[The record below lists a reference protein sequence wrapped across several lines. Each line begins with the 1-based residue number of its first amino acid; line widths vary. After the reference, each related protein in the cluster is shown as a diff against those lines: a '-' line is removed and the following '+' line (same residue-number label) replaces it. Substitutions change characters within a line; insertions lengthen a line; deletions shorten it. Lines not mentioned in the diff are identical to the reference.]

1 MLLSFPILPSIGKMI
16 REVMMKMKKRNDD
29 DNESMIIKK
38 KEKGKEGLVN
48 VNYLRAFQSSSGVMQ
63 LCKK

>member
-16 REVMMKMKKRNDD
+16 REVMMMKKRNDD

-38 KEKGKEGLVN
+38 KEKGREGLVN